1 MRQRERKNE
10 PLFGALRS
18 LAIRH
23 LLLLLGTLVFAAPAG
38 AQMRWPV
45 NAWEP
50 PFDYS
55 RPPGRIV
62 YEPLAAAAKRWTI
75 CAAYPHIKDPYW
87 LSVNYGMVEHARRL
101 GVRLSIVEAGGYPN
115 LERQIAQI
123 TECSR
128 SADALIVGTVSYDG
142 LTPTIRDIAKRIP
155 VVAAVND
162 IDSTGITAK
171 SAVSWKAMGQSI
183 GAYFAR
189 RHPKNQPPVKVAWFP
204 GPENAG
210 WVTFVQAGLLPELRN
225 SAADIVATRFGDTG
239 FEAQLLLLE
248 EVLEEH
254 PDIDYIIGSAV
265 TADAAVSLLRAK
277 GLSREIRIL
286 ADYFTHGTYRAIK
299 RGKVVA
305 APTDSP
311 VLQGRIA
318 VDQAVRA
325 LEGSL
330 TIRHAGPAIHVVDQA
345 GISTFGVADSLAP
358 AWFTPTFQVE

>member
-1 MRQRERKNE
+1 MRQRERKDE
-10 PLFGALRS
+10 SLFRVKWS
-18 LAIRH
+18 SPFRH
-23 LLLLLGTLVFAAPAG
+23 LLVLLATLVLASPAS

-45 NAWEP
+45 DVWEP
-50 PFDYS
+50 PFDFS
-55 RPPGRIV
+55 RPPGRID
-62 YEPLAAAAKRWTI
+62 YRPLTAAAKRWTI

-101 GVRLSIVEAGGYPN
+101 GVRLSVVEAGGYPN

-128 SADALIVGTVSYDG
+128 SSDALIVGAVSYDG
-142 LTPTIRDIAKRIP
+142 LTLAIGDISKRIP

-162 IDSTGITAK
+162 INSTGITAK
-171 SAVSWKAMGQSI
+171 SAVSWKAMGRSI
-183 GAYFAR
+183 GAYFAE
-189 RHPKNQPPVKVAWFP
+189 RHPRGLPAVKVAWFP
-204 GPENAG
+204 GPEAAG
-210 WVTFVQAGLLPELRN
+210 WVSFVQAGLLPELHN

-299 RGKVVA
+299 RGKVLA

-330 TIRHAGPAIHVVDQA
+330 TVRHAGPAIRVVDQS
-345 GISTFGVADSLAP
+345 GISSFGVADSLAP
-358 AWFTPTFQVE
+358 AWFQPTFEVE